1 MTDESTPSA
10 PGESA
15 TPEPPAAAPAST
27 PKSAGSSTP
36 EASPASEKKAPASP
50 AAPKASPSTTAPASP
65 TAKSATLASK
75 SKSGESKTIAA
86 PIPDRPPTGAV
97 GTYSWGTGRRKAAVA
112 RVRLRVGSGKFLI
125 RGREVDDYFF
135 DLRHRNDVVA
145 PLKATSTF
153 GKFDVFVNVHGGG
166 QMGQAGAIVLGVA
179 RALMKEDPSLESSL
193 RDGRF
198 LTRDAR
204 KVERKKPGQPGAR
217 KRFQFSKR

>member
-27 PKSAGSSTP
+27 PKSAGSSAP
-36 EASPASEKKAPASP
+36 EASPAAPD
-50 AAPKASPSTTAPASP
+50 ASPSTTAPASP
-65 TAKSATLASK
+65 TAKSATSASK